1 MPQPQPG
8 SRGWCPGGMPG
19 LNPGQRRSEG
29 TGARHPPCQRPGLP
43 CALLP
48 LAGGLGAGQRAELSS
63 PCGTDDGH
71 PASSFP
77 GPPPPGGSACFLL
90 RAPGFH
96 CERFFGE
103 AASLHSVLLIRFSQV
118 PSVTGLLIFIWSTPD
133 MIRSVGLGG
142 WGDGGRLSFPPSP
155 PASSHPPSLAS
166 PPLPE
171 SPPSGGSPAPVPW
184 APSLGAPPCPTAS
197 ACKPGWRRRGS
208 PRREKA
214 RWVCNQKKQQQSP
227 FCGKCDGAGWFG
239 PLPSEMGISRRIIFE
254 AERPHG
260 DHACLLCPGPRWGS
274 QRGDPGSRGLEWVQ
288 GSRRPVGRGRD
299 VSARLP
305 ALLPPTRAVPGFAET
320 RPCC

>member
-1 MPQPQPG
+1 
-8 SRGWCPGGMPG
+8 MPG
-19 LNPGQRRSEG
+19 LNPGQGCSEG

-48 LAGGLGAGQRAELSS
+48 LAGGLGAGQRAGLSS
-63 PCGTDDGH
+63 TCGTDDGH

-142 WGDGGRLSFPPSP
+142 WGGWGPPLLPPMPPPPLPNPRPPRPPPTRVPPPRGGPPPRPPAPGGRLSFPPSP

-197 ACKPGWRRRGS
+197 ACRPGWRRRGS

-214 RWVCNQKKQQQSP
+214 RRV
-227 FCGKCDGAGWFG
+227 
-239 PLPSEMGISRRIIFE
+239 
-254 AERPHG
+254 
-260 DHACLLCPGPRWGS
+260 
-274 QRGDPGSRGLEWVQ
+274 
-288 GSRRPVGRGRD
+288 
-299 VSARLP
+299 
-305 ALLPPTRAVPGFAET
+305 
-320 RPCC
+320 